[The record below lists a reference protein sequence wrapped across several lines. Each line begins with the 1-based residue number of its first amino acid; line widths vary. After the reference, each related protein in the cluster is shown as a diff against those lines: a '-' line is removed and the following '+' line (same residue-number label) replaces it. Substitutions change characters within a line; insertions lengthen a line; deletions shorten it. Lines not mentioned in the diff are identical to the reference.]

1 VKIKC
6 FHINR
11 YTIDGRRVIDI
22 GYVFGKIANIR
33 HKPFDCTFSDLV
45 LTGERKIGWYSEFYF
60 TCGVCKIKETVES
73 EDPHKSSMQVNLAA
87 GTGAINA
94 GQGYSQ
100 LDILT
105 AVLNMPNMSNCFYQK
120 LHEKVYDFTNATAWE
135 SMTSAAKEE
144 AELAIKEGEVNDDGV
159 PLISVIADGA
169 WSKRSYRSNYNALSG
184 VVS

>member
-1 VKIKC
+1 M
-6 FHINR
+6 
-11 YTIDGRRVIDI
+11 IDI

-45 LTGERKIGWYSEFYF
+45 LTGERKIGWYSEFHF
-60 TCGVCKIKETVES
+60 TCGVCRIKETIES
-73 EDPHKSSMQVNLAA
+73 EDPCNKSSMSVNLAA
-87 GTGAINA
+87 VTGAINS

-105 AVLNMPNMSNCFYQK
+105 AVMNMPNMSNHLYQK
-120 LHEKVYDFTNATAWE
+120 LHGEVDDFTKATAWE
-135 SMTSAAKEE
+135 SMSSAAREE
-144 AELAIKEGEVNDDGV
+144 AELAIEEGEVNDDGV

-169 WSKRSYRSNYNALSG
+169 WSKRSYRNYNALSG

>member
-1 VKIKC
+1 MNFQFKIICSFSLFLRILSIFELKML
-6 FHINR
+6 IKKNIVGAL

-45 LTGERKIGWYSEFYF
+45 LTGERKIGWYSEFHF

-87 GTGAINA
+87 VTGSINA

-100 LDILT
+100 LYILT
-105 AVLNMPNMSNCFYQK
+105 AVLNMPNMSNCLYQK

-135 SMTSAAKEE
+135 SMSDNKYKTVQYKT
-144 AELAIKEGEVNDDGV
+144 V
-159 PLISVIADGA
+159 
-169 WSKRSYRSNYNALSG
+169 SKQFFDFERSED
-184 VVS
+184 